1 LINKFVHITILFL
14 TFSINVNA
22 QNWNINLLRDIHIG
36 RNANLDKP
44 FKVITNSV
52 TPLTFGIPI
61 GMFTVGAIKKDSV
74 LKRKAVY
81 IVTTAVIAA
90 SITTVLKKTVKETRP
105 FITYPDIIKL
115 TKAGSESFPSGHTS
129 DAFAMATSVTM
140 AYPKW
145 YVAVPAFAFAS
156 SAAYS
161 RMHLGVHYPGDVL
174 AGAIIG
180 SGSAFLSKKVTNWFY
195 KSHKKR

>member
-1 LINKFVHITILFL
+1 MINKFVYTTILFL
-14 TFSINVNA
+14 TISIAANA

-36 RNANLDKP
+36 RNTNLDKP

-61 GMFTVGAIKKDSV
+61 GMFTVGAIKKDSI

-81 IVTTAVIAA
+81 IVTTAIIAA

-145 YVAVPAFAFAS
+145 YVAVPAFVFAS

-180 SGSAFLSKKVTNWFY
+180 SGTAFLSKKVTNWFY